1 MADDLVKQLR
11 YIARVW
17 SDYDEFAASDIETVI
32 LAANAAANRIENQS
46 MMHARVREK
55 ITEASDP
62 DFLFGAMDNVTDMDV
77 TLDDY
82 AAAASR
88 AIRAAVLG
96 QEGGNA

>member
-1 MADDLVKQLR
+1 MTDDLVKQLR
-11 YIARVW
+11 YIARVF
-17 SDYDEFAASDIETVI
+17 SDYDEFGPSDIKTVI
-32 LAANAAANRIENQS
+32 LAANAAANRIENQAI
-46 MMHARVREK
+46 MHALIRES

-96 QEGGNA
+96 QEAQP